1 MMRIQGIGIAAAEGG
16 ERAQRGQERGEVFHV
31 DRPGGAESPA
41 DGEQG
46 AFYAERIG
54 NGRRRVMVQRGR
66 RAGDVYG
73 RQHVTEEPAARARAD
88 AYGLWSRGR
97 GGPGDADADADADA
111 NADAGDGDAVTEAAR
126 ADFAALTTHL
136 SGLSGAVREVTL
148 YLPSLGQVTARLEAG
163 AISVTARVPRRLAEA
178 VRRAEGE
185 LQERMAQAGLR
196 ISQLQI
202 LPQDDP
208 PQPPQRQAA
217 PERRPAPRDGQ
228 RLVDVMA

>member
-1 MMRIQGIGIAAAEGG
+1 MRIDRIGLAAPEGS

-31 DRPGGAESPA
+31 DRPPGAESPA

-54 NGRRRVMVQRGR
+54 QGRRRVMVQRGR
-66 RAGDVYG
+66 RAGDVNG
-73 RQHVTEEPAARARAD
+73 RQHVAEEPTTRAQAELHGSLD
-88 AYGLWSRGR
+88 LDPGEG
-97 GGPGDADADADADA
+97 GGPGEGGEV
-111 NADAGDGDAVTEAAR
+111 AGGDAAAEGAR

-136 SGLSGAVREVTL
+136 TGLSGAVREVTL

-163 AISVTARVPRRLAEA
+163 AISVTARVPRRLVDA

-202 LPQDDP
+202 IPQDDP
-208 PQPPQRQAA
+208 PAQQQAR
-217 PERRPAPRDGQ
+217 ERRPAPRDGL